1 MEAGVATVAV
11 SGMEVLMEMTVDLYV
26 TSVIYIHVGICN
38 NDATSSAFNS
48 LLIFR
53 NT

>member
-26 TSVIYIHVGICN
+26 TSVIYIHVG
-38 NDATSSAFNS
+38 SAVYAIMMQLALHS
-48 LLIFR
+48 IAY
-53 NT
+53 